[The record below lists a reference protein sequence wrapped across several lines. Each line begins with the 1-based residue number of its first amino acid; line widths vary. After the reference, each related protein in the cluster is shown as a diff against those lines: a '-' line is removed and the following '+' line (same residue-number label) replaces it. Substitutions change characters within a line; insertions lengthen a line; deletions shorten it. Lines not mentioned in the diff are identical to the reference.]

1 MEIKKQKP
9 QGKRLLKNMSLRTKW
24 IICSILGLLLIGFGL
39 SVFSEAGNL
48 KHTNQATTRWVL
60 LGTYS
65 LILINGGLCIF
76 GQAIVFRAKI
86 ESKKLIK
93 KALKE
98 RDKKRKKLAITKM
111 ATSQEQD

>member
-9 QGKRLLKNMSLRTKW
+9 QGKKLLKNMSLHTKW
-24 IICSILGLLLIGFGL
+24 LICSILGLLLIGFGL

-65 LILINGGLCIF
+65 LILINGGLCVF
-76 GQAIVFRAKI
+76 GQAIIFRMKM
-86 ESKKLIK
+86 EHKKLIK
-93 KALKE
+93 KALKN
-98 RDKKRKKLAITKM
+98 RDKKRKKLAISKL
-111 ATSQEQD
+111 ATPE